1 MKDFLPIIK
10 ARSGL
15 FRGIEESELEKL
27 FGCLEARKQTYRK
40 EEYILREGEQT
51 KALGLVQEDVWG
63 GRNVLSVLGPGQ
75 CFAEVFACVP
85 GSVLNVSVEAR
96 EDTTILFLNV
106 GRILSICPDGC
117 SFHAQLIQNL
127 LIDMAQK
134 NRKLSEKI
142 THMAKR
148 STREKLLSYLSEQ
161 AVKNKS
167 AEFTIPYN
175 RQQLADYLGVD
186 RSGLSVQLCRLRDEG
201 MLTFHKN
208 KIRLIYKDS
217 TGMI

>member
-1 MKDFLPIIK
+1 M
-10 ARSGL
+10 
-15 FRGIEESELEKL
+15 
-27 FGCLEARKQTYRK
+27 
-40 EEYILREGEQT
+40 
-51 KALGLVQEDVWG
+51 LGLVLSGSVLIVQEDVWG

-85 GSVLNVSVEAR
+85 GSVLNVSVEAK

-134 NRKLSEKI
+134 NSK
-142 THMAKR
+142 AQ
-148 STREKLLSYLSEQ
+148 RENHAYGKTFHKGKA
-161 AVKNKS
+161 AVIFVGTGCKKS
-167 AEFTIPYN
+167 KSSKFEIPYN

-208 KIRLIYKDS
+208 KIRLIYKNS
-217 TGMI
+217 TDMI

>member
-1 MKDFLPIIK
+1 MKEYLHIIK

-15 FRGIEESELEKL
+15 FRGIEENELEKM

-51 KALGLVQEDVWG
+51 KVLGLVLSGSVLIVQDDVWG

-85 GSVLNVSVEAR
+85 GSVLNVSVEAK

-117 SFHAQLIQNL
+117 SFHAQLF
-127 LIDMAQK
+127 
-134 NRKLSEKI
+134 KI
-142 THMAKR
+142 
-148 STREKLLSYLSEQ
+148 
-161 AVKNKS
+161 
-167 AEFTIPYN
+167 
-175 RQQLADYLGVD
+175 
-186 RSGLSVQLCRLRDEG
+186 C
-201 MLTFHKN
+201 
-208 KIRLIYKDS
+208 
-217 TGMI
+217 